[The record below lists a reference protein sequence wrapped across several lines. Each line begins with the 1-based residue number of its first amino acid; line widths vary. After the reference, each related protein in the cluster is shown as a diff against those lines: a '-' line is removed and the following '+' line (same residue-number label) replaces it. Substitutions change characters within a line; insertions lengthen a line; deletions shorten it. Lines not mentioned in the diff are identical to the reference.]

1 MNLRKKLLLRS
12 SLGAPIGITIS
23 YCITL
28 LISVFT
34 GDGNY
39 YPVVPA
45 LAESLGSE
53 INAVLIQA
61 ICSAL
66 YGAVWGGLSIIWQ
79 FEHWSLLKMTVTH
92 FTIASVTT
100 LPVAYLMQWMPR
112 SVPGMLIYFG
122 IFFAIYFGIWFSQF
136 CTIKKHIEELNRKV
150 RETNASSHC

>member
-1 MNLRKKLLLRS
+1 
-12 SLGAPIGITIS
+12 
-23 YCITL
+23 
-28 LISVFT
+28 
-34 GDGNY
+34 
-39 YPVVPA
+39 
-45 LAESLGSE
+45 
-53 INAVLIQA
+53 
-61 ICSAL
+61 
-66 YGAVWGGLSIIWQ
+66 
-79 FEHWSLLKMTVTH
+79 MTVTH